1 MHIYRTNEPMK
12 LHTTFRIGG
21 PADVYAEPESA
32 EELMELI
39 SVCEGSGTPYM
50 ILGHGSN
57 LLVGDGGIR
66 GTVICLGKAFAEIRV
81 DGDCIEAQAGALL
94 GAVANTALEHGLAG
108 MEFAS
113 GIPGSVGG
121 ALVMNAGAYGGEIKD
136 ILESAE
142 ILETD
147 GSRCAVTAEE
157 LELGYRTSNILP
169 LGRTV
174 LSARFRLKPGDPE
187 EIAAKM
193 KDLNGRR
200 KDKQPLEYPSAG
212 STFKRP
218 EGYFAG
224 KLIEDAGCKGL
235 TVGGARVSEKHA
247 GFVINI
253 GDATAKD
260 VLDLIHEVQRR
271 VLVQSGVMLEPEIKM
286 TGEP

>member
-57 LLVGDGGIR
+57 ILVGDGGIR

-94 GAVANTALEHGLAG
+94 GAVASTALEHGLAG

-235 TVGGARVSEKHA
+235 TVGGAQVSEKHA

-260 VLDLIHEVQRR
+260 VLDFHL
-271 VLVQSGVMLEPEIKM
+271 
-286 TGEP
+286 